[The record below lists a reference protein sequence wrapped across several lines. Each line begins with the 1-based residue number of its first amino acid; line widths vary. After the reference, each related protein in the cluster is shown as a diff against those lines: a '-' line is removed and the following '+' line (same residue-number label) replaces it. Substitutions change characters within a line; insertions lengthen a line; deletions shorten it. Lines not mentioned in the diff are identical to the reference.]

1 MLSNQYTDGTY
12 LLSFLQFQS
21 LDSRPHTSWH
31 QALNSTA
38 LGARAKRDCVS
49 LFGSALFLTTQP
61 LVRQRWEAQ
70 WLPKVNRNEL
80 LLLASLLS
88 LPQPFPRQGYVF
100 FFLRDQLLWGNNAEE
115 TAFGADTLYLVEG
128 ALNRVRPGPLSFLFY
143 LLDDCVTSDES

>member
-1 MLSNQYTDGTY
+1 MLNNQYTDGTY

-31 QALNSTA
+31 QALISTA
-38 LGARAKRDCVS
+38 LGARAKRDWIS
-49 LFGSALFLTTQP
+49 LFGGALFLTTQP

-70 WLPKVNRNEL
+70 WPSKVNRNEL
-80 LLLASLLS
+80 LLL
-88 LPQPFPRQGYVF
+88 
-100 FFLRDQLLWGNNAEE
+100 LLWGNNAEE

-143 LLDDCVTSDES
+143 LLLDDCVTSDES